1 MALDHQECN
10 MRQEK
15 LFVALAAMFTIFGAV
30 LLGFKI
36 GTSQIEKV
44 IEVNLVETPLTY
56 EENSPVYPFLPKELS
71 LYIEDLCSQ
80 LGLDTNLA
88 VAILLQE
95 NPEIKVDATNR
106 NQNGTSD
113 LGLWQLNDRYLYTDF
128 EKNYWKMDIELNPFN
143 WKHNTFIALNHI
155 HWLQS
160 RLKVQDDVIMA
171 YNCGIGA
178 VMNNKV
184 PDITKVYLKR
194 VKNNYNLLKGQT
206 DGRYEQ
212 TNSNS

>member
-1 MALDHQECN
+1 LGHQECN
-10 MRQEK
+10 LRQGK
-15 LFVALAAMFTIFGAV
+15 VVIALAAIFTIIGSV
-30 LLGFKI
+30 ILGFAI
-36 GTSQIEKV
+36 GIRQTEKV
-44 IEVNLVETPLTY
+44 IAVNLIETPLVF
-56 EENSPVYPFLPKELS
+56 EEVSPEYPFLPKDLS
-71 LYIEDLCSQ
+71 LYIEDLCTQ
-80 LGLDTNLA
+80 LGIDTNLA

-128 EKNYWKMDIELNPFN
+128 EQNYWKMEVELNPFN

-178 VMNNKV
+178 VMNGNI
-184 PDITKVYLKR
+184 PDITKVYLRR
-194 VKNNYNLLKGQT
+194 VKNNYNLLKGQA

-212 TNSNS
+212 TNNNS

>member
-1 MALDHQECN
+1 LGHQECN
-10 MRQEK
+10 LRQGK
-15 LFVALAAMFTIFGAV
+15 VVIALAAIFTIIGSV
-30 LLGFKI
+30 ILGFAI
-36 GTSQIEKV
+36 GIRQTEKV
-44 IEVNLVETPLTY
+44 IAVNLIETPLVF
-56 EENSPVYPFLPKELS
+56 EEVSPEYPFLPKDLS
-71 LYIEDLCSQ
+71 LYIEDLCTQ
-80 LGLDTNLA
+80 LGIDTNLA

-128 EKNYWKMDIELNPFN
+128 ERNYWKMDIELNPFN

-184 PDITKVYLKR
+184 PDATKVYLRR

-212 TNSNS
+212 ANSNS

>member
-1 MALDHQECN
+1 MDHQECN
-10 MRQEK
+10 LRQGK
-15 LFVALAAMFTIFGAV
+15 TVVALAAILTIISSV
-30 LLGFKI
+30 LLGFAV
-36 GTSQIEKV
+36 GVRQTEKV
-44 IEVNLVETPLTY
+44 IAVNIIETPLVF
-56 EENSPVYPFLPKELS
+56 EEVSPEYPFLPKDLS
-71 LYIEDLCSQ
+71 LYIEDLCTQ
-80 LGLDTNLA
+80 LGIDTNLA

-106 NQNGTSD
+106 NQNGTND

-143 WKHNTFIALNHI
+143 WKHNTFIALSHL

-178 VMNNKV
+178 VMNNKI
-184 PDITKVYLKR
+184 PDITKVYLRR

-206 DGRYEQ
+206 DGIYEQ

>member
-1 MALDHQECN
+1 MAHQECKFK
-10 MRQEK
+10 QDK
-15 LFVALAAMFTIFGAV
+15 VFIALAAIFTIIGSV
-30 LLGFKI
+30 ILGFAVGI
-36 GTSQIEKV
+36 RQTEKV
-44 IEVNLVETPLTY
+44 IAVNITETPLVF
-56 EENSPVYPFLPKELS
+56 EEISPEYPFLPKELS
-71 LYIEDLCSQ
+71 LYIEDLCAQ
-80 LGLDTNLA
+80 LGIDTNLA

-128 EKNYWKMDIELNPFN
+128 EQNYWKMEVELNPFN

-178 VMNNKV
+178 VMNGNI
-184 PDITKVYLKR
+184 PESTKMYLKR
-194 VKNNYNLLKGQT
+194 VTNNYLLLKGE
-206 DGRYEQ
+206 Y
-212 TNSNS
+212 S

>member
-1 MALDHQECN
+1 MDHQECN
-10 MRQEK
+10 LRQGK
-15 LFVALAAMFTIFGAV
+15 VVVALSAIFTIIGSV
-30 LLGFKI
+30 ILGFAVGKRQ
-36 GTSQIEKV
+36 TEKV
-44 IEVNLVETPLTY
+44 IAVNITETPLVF
-56 EENSPVYPFLPKELS
+56 EEVSQEYPFLPKDLS
-71 LYIEDLCSQ
+71 LYIEDLCTQ
-80 LGLDTNLA
+80 LEIDTNLA

-95 NPEIKVDATNR
+95 NPEIKADATNR

-128 EKNYWKMDIELNPFN
+128 EKKYWKMEVELNPFN

-155 HWLQS
+155 YWLQS

-184 PDITKVYLKR
+184 PDITKVYLRR
-194 VKNNYNLLKGQT
+194 VKNNYNLLKGQI
-206 DGRYEQ
+206 DERSEQ

>member
-1 MALDHQECN
+1 MDHQECN
-10 MRQEK
+10 LRQGK
-15 LFVALAAMFTIFGAV
+15 VVVTLAAIFTIIGSV
-30 LLGFKI
+30 ILGFAI
-36 GTSQIEKV
+36 GIKQTEKV
-44 IEVNLVETPLTY
+44 IAVNITETPLVF
-56 EENSPVYPFLPKELS
+56 EEVSPEYPFLPKDLS
-71 LYIEDLCSQ
+71 LYIEDLCTQ
-80 LGLDTNLA
+80 LGIDTNLA

-128 EKNYWKMDIELNPFN
+128 EQNYWKMEVELNPFN

-184 PDITKVYLKR
+184 PDITKVYLRR
-194 VKNNYNLLKGQT
+194 VKNNYNLLKGQI

>member
-1 MALDHQECN
+1 MAHQECN
-10 MRQEK
+10 LRQEK
-15 LFVALAAMFTIFGAV
+15 VFIALTAIFTIIGSV
-30 LLGFKI
+30 ILGFAV
-36 GTSQIEKV
+36 GTRQTEKV
-44 IEVNLVETPLTY
+44 ITVNLIETPLVF
-56 EENSPVYPFLPKELS
+56 EDVSPEYPFLPKDLS
-71 LYIEDLCSQ
+71 LYIEDLCTQ
-80 LGLDTNLA
+80 LGIDTNLA

-128 EKNYWKMDIELNPFN
+128 EKNYWKMEVELNPFN
-143 WKHNTFIALNHI
+143 WKHNTFVALNHI
-155 HWLQS
+155 HWLTQ

-184 PDITKVYLKR
+184 PDITKVYLRR
-194 VKNNYNLLKGQT
+194 VKNNYNLLKGQIY
-206 DGRYEQ
+206 GRYEQ
-212 TNSNS
+212 MELAE

>member
-1 MALDHQECN
+1 MDHQECN
-10 MRQEK
+10 LRQEK
-15 LFVALAAMFTIFGAV
+15 VVVALAAIFTIIGSV
-30 LLGFKI
+30 ILGFAI
-36 GTSQIEKV
+36 GIKQTEKV
-44 IEVNLVETPLTY
+44 IAVNITETPLVF
-56 EENSPVYPFLPKELS
+56 EEVSPEYPFLPKDLS
-71 LYIEDLCSQ
+71 LYIEDLCTQ
-80 LGLDTNLA
+80 LGIDTNLA

-95 NPEIKVDATNR
+95 NPEIKTDATNR

-128 EKNYWKMDIELNPFN
+128 EQNYWKMEVELNPFN

-178 VMNNKV
+178 VMTNKV
-184 PDITKVYLKR
+184 PDITKVYLRR
-194 VKNNYNLLKGQT
+194 VKNNYNLLKGQV
-206 DGRYEQ
+206 DKK
-212 TNSNS
+212 